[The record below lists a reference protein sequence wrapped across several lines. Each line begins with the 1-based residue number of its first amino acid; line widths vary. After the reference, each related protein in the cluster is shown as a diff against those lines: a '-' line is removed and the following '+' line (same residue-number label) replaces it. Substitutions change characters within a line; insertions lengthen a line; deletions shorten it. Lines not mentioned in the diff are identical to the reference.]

1 MIITIANHKGGVG
14 KTTTAVNLAAGL
26 ARRRKK
32 VLLVDMDPQAGLSAA
47 LKIDAENQARGG
59 DTYALLTGKAVAPT
73 ALRKNLDIIPAT
85 LDLAAAE
92 IEFPGRRA
100 FERIL
105 KKSLQAF
112 VGNYDYIVVDSPPS
126 LSVLTANAIVAA
138 DLLIVPVQ
146 CEFPAVRALAAF
158 MKIVEQARQVNAGLK
173 MKILF
178 TMYNKGTLHAA
189 EAVEEV
195 KKRFEVFNALISR
208 TIKFPYAATAGAP
221 IFEYDKNCEQAGQYA
236 ALAKEVDNHE

>member
-14 KTTTAVNLAAGL
+14 KTTTAVNLAAAL
-26 ARRRKK
+26 AMRRKKK

-47 LKIDAENQARGG
+47 LKIDGEREGA
-59 DTYALLTGKAVAPT
+59 DTYALLTGKAVAPAT
-73 ALRKNLDIIPAT
+73 LRKNLDIIPAT

-92 IEFPGRRA
+92 IKFPGRKA

-105 KKSLQAF
+105 SKALERFAED
-112 VGNYDYIVVDSPPS
+112 YDYIVVDSPPS

-138 DLLIVPVQ
+138 DLLVVPVQ

-178 TMYNKGTLHAA
+178 TMYNKGTTHAA
-189 EAVEEV
+189 DAVAEV
-195 KKRFEVFNALISR
+195 KKHFEVFDAVISR
-208 TIKFPYAATAGAP
+208 TIKFPYAATAGVP

-236 ALAKEVDNHE
+236 ALSKEVEND

>member
-14 KTTTAVNLAAGL
+14 KTTTAVNLAAEL
-26 ARRRKK
+26 ARRKNK

-47 LKIDAENQARGG
+47 LKIDAEVQSGG
-59 DTYALLTGKAVAPT
+59 DTYALLTGGVAVPT

-92 IEFPGRRA
+92 IEFPGRIA

-105 KKSLQAF
+105 KKSLERFAES
-112 VGNYDYIVVDSPPS
+112 YDYIVIDSPPS

-189 EAVEEV
+189 EAVNEV
-195 KKRFEVFNALISR
+195 KKRFEVFNAVISR

-236 ALAKEVDNHE
+236 AMAKEVENE